1 MDEENNVICG
11 TVRPVAE
18 NKLTQNDLLET
29 AQSSAAD

>member
-1 MDEENNVICG
+1 MLFVEQWG
-11 TVRPVAE
+11 PLAQ